1 MRVIVC
7 GAGHVGMGIIRYLAA
22 EKNDIVVID
31 ESVELIKK
39 VEDSMDVQTVVGVP
53 CHPESLHRAGA
64 TEAEMLVAVTP
75 VDEVNMVA
83 CQVAHSLFHLPLK
96 IAHLRNQ
103 AYLDP
108 RWFDL
113 FSTNHMPIDVVISPE
128 VEIAKA
134 IQRNIRLPGA
144 FDLIP
149 STEGEIRVI
158 GVKCSEECPIL
169 YTPLRQLTTLFPDL
183 NVTVIGIIRND
194 ELMIPTQEDQMLPG
208 DEVYFIT
215 VASQVDRVMLAFG
228 YEEIASRHILILGA
242 GNIGVSLARGIEA
255 AHPEVSVK
263 IIEHNK
269 ERAKYISQ
277 NLSQGVVLQGDALD
291 VNILKEAGVQK
302 TETVVAVTNDTEV
315 NVLASLL
322 AKQNGAKRSITLV
335 NNPAYTSLVT
345 SLGIDAVI
353 NPRMITI
360 SSILQHVRRGRIR
373 SVHSLRDGLGEVIEA
388 DVPEL
393 SRIVGSTVGNIN
405 IPNSIF
411 VGAIV
416 REGLVVVP
424 QEKTTIHAGDRLV
437 ILSTQKGIGDVEKL
451 FMTEDYF

>member
-1 MRVIVC
+1 
-7 GAGHVGMGIIRYLAA
+7 
-22 EKNDIVVID
+22 
-31 ESVELIKK
+31 
-39 VEDSMDVQTVVGVP
+39 
-53 CHPESLHRAGA
+53 
-64 TEAEMLVAVTP
+64 
-75 VDEVNMVA
+75 
-83 CQVAHSLFHLPLK
+83 
-96 IAHLRNQ
+96 
-103 AYLDP
+103 
-108 RWFDL
+108 
-113 FSTNHMPIDVVISPE
+113 
-128 VEIAKA
+128 
-134 IQRNIRLPGA
+134 
-144 FDLIP
+144 
-149 STEGEIRVI
+149 
-158 GVKCSEECPIL
+158 
-169 YTPLRQLTTLFPDL
+169 
-183 NVTVIGIIRND
+183 
-194 ELMIPTQEDQMLPG
+194 
-208 DEVYFIT
+208 
-215 VASQVDRVMLAFG
+215 
-228 YEEIASRHILILGA
+228 
-242 GNIGVSLARGIEA
+242 
-255 AHPEVSVK
+255 
-263 IIEHNK
+263 
-269 ERAKYISQ
+269 
-277 NLSQGVVLQGDALD
+277 
-291 VNILKEAGVQK
+291 
-302 TETVVAVTNDTEV
+302 VAVTNDTEV

>member
-208 DEVYFIT
+208 DEV
-215 VASQVDRVMLAFG
+215 
-228 YEEIASRHILILGA
+228 
-242 GNIGVSLARGIEA
+242 
-255 AHPEVSVK
+255 
-263 IIEHNK
+263 
-269 ERAKYISQ
+269 
-277 NLSQGVVLQGDALD
+277 
-291 VNILKEAGVQK
+291 
-302 TETVVAVTNDTEV
+302 
-315 NVLASLL
+315 
-322 AKQNGAKRSITLV
+322 
-335 NNPAYTSLVT
+335 
-345 SLGIDAVI
+345 
-353 NPRMITI
+353 
-360 SSILQHVRRGRIR
+360 
-373 SVHSLRDGLGEVIEA
+373 
-388 DVPEL
+388 
-393 SRIVGSTVGNIN
+393 
-405 IPNSIF
+405 
-411 VGAIV
+411 
-416 REGLVVVP
+416 
-424 QEKTTIHAGDRLV
+424 
-437 ILSTQKGIGDVEKL
+437 
-451 FMTEDYF
+451 